1 MVIYKINK
9 FYFVKNQV
17 RLAILLILGF
27 SFSFLVYVF
36 PLNAVHAAKVQ
47 SGMTINAPTTTPP
60 AGTCPDSDGNGINDM
75 TGAPCTSPAG
85 PAAGTCGLQI
95 LSGVPINYGQLTVG
109 QVSNEQKV
117 TYKNVGNAPAKVMV
131 KGSAWIGGTPP
142 NDTYNAEITRVA
154 VTPGME
160 FGKKFPLHSSETTT
174 LGDLGAGQEGDSFW
188 SVYADNHLT
197 GSPHQEVTI
206 DLTC

>member
-1 MVIYKINK
+1 MRQLYRAKMVKYKINK

-17 RLAILLILGF
+17 CFAILLILGF
-27 SFSFLVYVF
+27 SFLVCLF
-36 PLNAVHAAKVQ
+36 PFTAVHAAKIQ
-47 SGMTINAPTTTPP
+47 SGMTIKAPSTNETAPT
-60 AGTCPDSDGNGINDM
+60 
-75 TGAPCTSPAG
+75 SPT
-85 PAAGTCGLQI
+85 AGTCGLQI

-131 KGSAWIGGTPP
+131 KGSDWVGGTPP
-142 NDTYNAEITRVA
+142 NDTYAAEITRVA

-160 FGKKFPLHSSETTT
+160 FAKKFPLHSSETTT

-197 GSPHQEVTI
+197 GSPHQEITI